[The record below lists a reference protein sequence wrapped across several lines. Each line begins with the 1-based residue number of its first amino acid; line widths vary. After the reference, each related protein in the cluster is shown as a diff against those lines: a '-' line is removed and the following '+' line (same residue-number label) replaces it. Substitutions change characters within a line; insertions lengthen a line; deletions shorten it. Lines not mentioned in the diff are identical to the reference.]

1 MDISQHCGA
10 EPKYIM
16 TRPFELVDNLVFG
29 GLLYLAQ
36 RGWRVNTRYG
46 LYLTQPIALTS
57 HEFSDIHITAIV
69 LT

>member
-16 TRPFELVDNLVFG
+16 TRPFERVDNLVFD

-36 RGWRVNTRYG
+36 RRFGRNTG
-46 LYLTQPIALTS
+46 LVQAHTRLGKAAP
-57 HEFSDIHITAIV
+57 
-69 LT
+69 